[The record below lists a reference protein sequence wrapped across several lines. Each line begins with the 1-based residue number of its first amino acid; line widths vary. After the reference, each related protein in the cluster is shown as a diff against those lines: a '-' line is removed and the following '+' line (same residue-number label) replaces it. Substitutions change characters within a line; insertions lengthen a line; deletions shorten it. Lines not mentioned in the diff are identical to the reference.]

1 MSDTVTSLLAEIAS
15 TGTDTR
21 RGGYTRPVYS
31 TAELDL
37 RSWFLAHAA
46 KRGLDVETDRNGI
59 IWAWS
64 GGVGDGA
71 VVTGSHL
78 DSVPGGG
85 AYDGPLGVASA
96 LVAFDLL
103 AARGIGGRRAIAVFP
118 EEEGSRF
125 GVACLGSRL
134 MTGAID
140 PDRARSL
147 TDQNGTTFAEASRC
161 AGIDPTH
168 LGPDP
173 DALARIGTFV
183 ELHVEQGRGLVDL
196 GRPVAVASSILGHG
210 RWRLSFTG
218 EGNHAGTTLMTDR
231 SDPMVA
237 AARLVVAVQGQAR
250 AISEAR
256 ATVGR
261 IVPIPGGTNV
271 IASQVDLWLDMRHP
285 DDAVTKFLVH
295 EIAREANAAAHA
307 EGCGVTMTEESFSPT
322 VDFDSQVRDSLSS
335 TLDDAPILGTG
346 AGHDAGV
353 LKDHVSTAML
363 FVRNPSGISHA
374 PAEAVE
380 NADAEAGAI
389 ALADSLAH
397 LVESRSRQIESPAS
411 CPLTVDVDA
420 LRLTDGER
428 RNAASQCGHHA

>member
-1 MSDTVTSLLAEIAS
+1 MSDTVTSLLAEIGAIGADS
-15 TGTDTR
+15 Q

-37 RSWFLAHAA
+37 RSWFLGHAA
-46 KRGLDVETDRNGI
+46 KRGFDVETDRNGI

-103 AARGIGGRRAIAVFP
+103 TARGVRGSRAIAVFP

-134 MTGAID
+134 LTGAID
-140 PDRARSL
+140 PDRARAL
-147 TDQNGTTFAEASRC
+147 TDGDGTTFAEASRS
-161 AGIDPTH
+161 AGIDPNH

-173 DALARIGTFV
+173 QTLARIGTFV

-196 GRPVAVASSILGHG
+196 NRAVAVASSILGHG

-218 EGNHAGTTLMTDR
+218 QGNHAGTTLMGDR
-231 SDPMVA
+231 ADPMVA
-237 AARLVVAVQGQAR
+237 AARLVLAVQAEAR
-250 AISEAR
+250 KIGDAR

-261 IVPIPGGTNV
+261 IVPVPGGTNV
-271 IASQVDLWLDMRHP
+271 IASRVDVWLDVRHP
-285 DDAVTKFLVH
+285 DDAVTKLLVH
-295 EIAREANAAAHA
+295 QIAEAANAAGQS
-307 EGCGVTMTEESFSPT
+307 EGCAVSMTEESFSAT
-322 VDFDSQVRDSLSS
+322 VDFDPLLRDSLS
-335 TLDDAPILGTG
+335 TVLDDAPVLGTG

-353 LKDHVSTAML
+353 LKEHVSTAML
-363 FVRNPSGISHA
+363 FVRNPTGISHA
-374 PAEAVE
+374 PAEVVE
-380 NADAEAGAI
+380 DADADAGAI
-389 ALADSLAH
+389 ALADSLQELLAT
-397 LVESRSRQIESPAS
+397 P
-411 CPLTVDVDA
+411 
-420 LRLTDGER
+420 
-428 RNAASQCGHHA
+428 